1 MREPRDLAD
10 SYVRELRTATADRLQ
25 SATLFGSAARG
36 EWIDGLSD
44 VNVLILVD
52 TIDTALL
59 AQSAPASKRA
69 VELGVTPLLMEL
81 DEWAAAADVFAIEFS
96 DMQQSSVTLFG
107 ESPTA
112 GAMVQP
118 AKLRLQAERELR
130 ARLLNLHGGMLL
142 GAGDRKRLGQLVLLS
157 LPSFT
162 TYLRA
167 VLRLARRDVPISSGD
182 VIAAG
187 CDLVGADATP
197 FLQVHAA
204 RVSGDGLDLELGD
217 TLVDDFNTAA
227 KRLVSYIDEL
237 GR

>member
-1 MREPRDLAD
+1 MREPRDLAE
-10 SYVRELRTATADRLQ
+10 SYVRELRTASGNRLQ
-25 SATLFGSAARG
+25 AATLFGSAARG
-36 EWIDGLSD
+36 EWIDGISD

-52 TIDTALL
+52 TIDAALL

-69 VELGVTPLLMEL
+69 VALGVTPLLMEL
-81 DEWAAAADVFAIEFS
+81 AEWAAAADVFAIEFS
-96 DMQQSSVTLFG
+96 DMQQASETLFG

-112 GAMVQP
+112 GVTVQP

-142 GAGDRKRLGQLVLLS
+142 GAGDRKRLGELLLLS

-167 VLRLARRDVPISSGD
+167 ALRLAGRDVPASSRE
-182 VIAAG
+182 VITTG
-187 CDLVGADATP
+187 CDLVGADDSA
-197 FLQVHAA
+197 FLQLLAA
-204 RVSGDGLDLELGD
+204 RTGGDGLELELGD
-217 TLVDDFNTAA
+217 ALADNLNTAA
-227 KRLVSYIDEL
+227 KRLASYIDEL